1 MLNKLKKISNKRKAA
16 LGALFIVVLA
26 FVLIGPSAQANWAT
40 DIVGSLARA
49 IVSALGWVLAK
60 LMAVLIYVARYNEF
74 VNSPAVELGWVVA
87 RDIANMFFIVILLI
101 ISFATI
107 LQQEKYNYKQ
117 WLPKLILMAI
127 LINFS
132 KTICGLLID
141 ISQVVMLTFVNAFS
155 EIGAGSLTDMLGI
168 ANWQSLKSDTGNSG
182 WELTAAYVLAVI
194 YAVIALAVVAAMV
207 AMLVMRIIMIW
218 VYVVLSPFAYL
229 LASFP
234 GGASY
239 SSKWWSE
246 FTKNLLIGPVLA
258 FFIWLSFASLGSANK
273 VEGLSNI
280 SDTETDAMISEN
292 ATADDVLATHSTT
305 DVMMQFIISI
315 AMLIGGMQ
323 IAQGIGGAAGGVA
336 GKTMGKLKGI
346 GFAAG
351 GAAGGYAL
359 AKTKLAGKK
368 AAGGIK
374 RAGGTVLSTADKAV
388 GHKIDQA
395 RGTSKY
401 GDRGLVGQS
410 ALSAKTFA
418 NRKLAIFKGK
428 QTGTPEQ
435 QELAEKR
442 RDYFEAAKFD
452 KNKESESEMATM
464 SYNGKQYRR
473 AAEGSNKGK
482 MVEVDEQ
489 GALTNNV
496 LKASDGKE
504 VKAMT
509 GAEAAFTDAKR
520 QNYRSVNVENNK
532 AQEKKV
538 DESKAKLSEMNLNS
552 GEIDRKLASAATS
565 AVDKMALA
573 MIKASKG
580 SFKTKT
586 EVEEARKYV
595 NANPNLSSKFNDEMD
610 AKRPDLNYDF
620 DSEIDNTRFKKRL
633 SAGKVDLN
641 KVGDEALGNSGFL
654 KAVQEQKGANFVPTI
669 QKMVSERGANA
680 KAQLSSGLQKRK
692 NEAYANP
699 NLSPS
704 QRKDETFHLAKIQAD
719 INGDW
724 GGSFKDNTD
733 TLDTAALQQ
742 YVRSAKGKNLN
753 NMSAD
758 DYKNNSD
765 VQSSVRASITAGQ
778 LSAMMMD
785 GGNAE
790 LVRAIRDDILAKS
803 RAGNIINPDG
813 TRATPPKIYTDIQ
826 ANAALLS
833 Y

>member
-1 MLNKLKKISNKRKAA
+1 MLNKLKKISNKRKATFSI
-16 LGALFIVVLA
+16 LFIVILA

-49 IVSALGWVLAK
+49 IVSALGWILAK

-74 VNSPAVELGWVVA
+74 VNAPAVEMGWVVA

-117 WLPKLILMAI
+117 WLPKLILMAV

-234 GGASY
+234 GGANY

-258 FFIWLSFASLGSANK
+258 FFIWLSFASMGAGNK
-273 VEGLSNI
+273 VEGLNSL
-280 SDTETDAMISEN
+280 TDADGVVIDYDASD
-292 ATADDVLATHSTT
+292 ALASQSTS
-305 DVMMQFIISI
+305 DVMMKFIISI

-323 IAQGIGGAAGGVA
+323 IAQGIGGAAGGAA
-336 GKTMGKLKGI
+336 GKTMGKLKGM
-346 GFAAG
+346 GLAAG

-359 AKTKLAGKK
+359 AKTKWAGKK
-368 AAGGIK
+368 TAGGIK
-374 RAGGTVLSTADKAV
+374 RAGGTVLSTADKAI

-428 QTGTPEQ
+428 QAGSPEQ

-442 RDYFEAAKFD
+442 RNYFEAAKFD

-464 SYNGKQYRR
+464 SHNGKQYRR
-473 AAEGSNKGK
+473 AAEGDNKGK

-509 GAEAAFTDAKR
+509 GAEAAFSDAKR

-620 DSEIDNTRFKKRL
+620 NSEIDNARFKKRL

-641 KVGDEALGNSGFL
+641 KVGDETLGNSGFL
-654 KAVQEQKGANFVPTI
+654 QAVEEQKGANFAPTI
-669 QKMVSERGANA
+669 QKMVNERGANA
-680 KAQLSSGLQKRK
+680 KAQLSSGLQQRK
-692 NEAYANP
+692 NEVYANP

-724 GGSFKDNTD
+724 GGSFKDNND
-733 TLDTAALQQ
+733 NLDTAALQQ
-742 YVRSAKGKNLN
+742 YVKSAKGKNLN

-765 VQSSVRASITAGQ
+765 VQSSVRSSITAGQ

-790 LVRAIRDDILAKS
+790 LVRAIRDDILTKS

-813 TRATPPKIYTDIQ
+813 TRAAAPKIYTDIQ